1 MTIGGELSAAVEGTR
16 MFGPGPVPVI
26 PDTDRFSVCEVT
38 GESSPEAARRLP
50 ARDPAAV
57 AVLDVASALC
67 ATLLRAPGV
76 LRTPRRGPQPLLLRP
91 GDPAGVRAAS
101 TRSAPGVGSR
111 ISPKKFCKNTLAKPV
126 IRSTLRSWS
135 VKSAHACSTPS
146 AIRRP

>member
-1 MTIGGELSAAVEGTR
+1 MRGIAKQTLAIVDAGRYRAPGGHSVTIGGELSAAVEGTR

-67 ATLLRAPGV
+67 ATLLRAARV
-76 LRTPRRGPQPLLLRP
+76 L
-91 GDPAGVRAAS
+91 
-101 TRSAPGVGSR
+101 
-111 ISPKKFCKNTLAKPV
+111 
-126 IRSTLRSWS
+126 
-135 VKSAHACSTPS
+135 
-146 AIRRP
+146 